1 MTQLSTRDQI
11 IIVCRELVQEKGYES
26 LNLSDIA
33 KRLNLRRQSLYH
45 HFENK
50 ETMVIAT
57 IVSYRNT
64 FSEILKQIEKQKI
77 PRKCLEG
84 LIDAYSLVLE
94 PNNKRV
100 CLCVSLIGEKN
111 TLPKS
116 IQEELKKFVQLQ
128 VDWVVKIFQDDNPI
142 TDSEAKMIIASLQ
155 GSMDLARLEN
165 GSKTFKSLA
174 YSLLENF
181 LISHEKTGMSRI
193 KKPYNGTD

>member
-1 MTQLSTRDQI
+1 M
-11 IIVCRELVQEKGYES
+11 E
-26 LNLSDIA
+26 
-33 KRLNLRRQSLYH
+33 
-45 HFENK
+45 
-50 ETMVIAT
+50 IAT

-64 FSEILKQIEKQKI
+64 FSEILKEIEKQKS

-84 LIDAYSLVLE
+84 LIEAYSLVLE

-111 TLPKS
+111 TLPES

-128 VDWVVKIFQDDNPI
+128 VDWVVKIFQDNNPI
-142 TDSEAKMIIASLQ
+142 TESEAKMIIASLQ

-181 LISHEKTGMSRI
+181 LISHKKTGISRV
-193 KKPYNGTD
+193 KKPYNGTP

>member
-1 MTQLSTRDQI
+1 MTQLSKREQM

-50 ETMVIAT
+50 EKMEIAT

-64 FSEILKQIEKQKI
+64 FSEILKEIEKQKS

-84 LIDAYSLVLE
+84 LIEAYSLVLE

-111 TLPKS
+111 TLPES

-128 VDWVVKIFQDDNPI
+128 VDWVVKIFQDNNPI
-142 TDSEAKMIIASLQ
+142 TESEAKMIIASLQ

-181 LISHEKTGMSRI
+181 LISHKKTGISRV
-193 KKPYNGTD
+193 KKPYNGTT